1 GAIAAFHFNRIAL
14 YGLAGNMAAMPIVG
28 IVVMP
33 MALLALLLM
42 PFGLDGP
49 ALWAM
54 GKGVEAMLA
63 VAHEVA
69 SWGGADRLVP
79 EAPLAALLL
88 VVFGALWLSLWRE
101 RWRFAGLV
109 PIVRAFA
116 LWNGAPRAD
125 VLIDR
130 DTALFAV
137 RS

>member
-1 GAIAAFHFNRIAL
+1 GIALTSIVAGAATGAIAAFHFNRIAV

-42 PFGLDGP
+42 PFGLEGP

-69 SWGGADRLVP
+69 GWGGADRLVP
-79 EAPLAALLL
+79 EAPMIALML
-88 VVFGALWLSLWRE
+88 VVFGALWFCLWRE
-101 RWRFAGLV
+101 RWRLAGLA
-109 PIVRAFA
+109 PIA
-116 LWNGAPRAD
+116 LG
-125 VLIDR
+125 
-130 DTALFAV
+130 
-137 RS
+137 